1 MVHVAL
7 HAFEAGRIAAGQ
19 GGVLMR
25 NLCFSDSRRQEAHPV
40 GRATEGIR
48 GMADMDVD
56 RITLREDGA

>member
-1 MVHVAL
+1 VAL
-7 HAFEAGRIAAGQ
+7 HTFEARGIAASQ
-19 GGVLMR
+19 SGVLMR
-25 NLCFSDSRRQEAHPV
+25 NLCFSHSRRQEAHPV